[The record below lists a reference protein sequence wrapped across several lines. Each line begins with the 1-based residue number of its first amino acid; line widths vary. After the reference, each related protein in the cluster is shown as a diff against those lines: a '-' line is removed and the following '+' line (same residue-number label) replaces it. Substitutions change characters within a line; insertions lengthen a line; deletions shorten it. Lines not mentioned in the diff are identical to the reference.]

1 MKKISI
7 FFAVLFMFAS
17 YAEAQSSADSVSI
30 RGRILLDFDDI
41 DVPEP
46 FSGAELFIMDKDSH
60 RSLERAI
67 TNSFGEF
74 TFLMP
79 KGEYYIGLY
88 GVQYYKDYW
97 LFPEKDF
104 TCIKPQYPFR
114 KVDARTN
121 VTLDEWTLVVKRYI
135 QLPFWFGPNSEMQKM
150 KIDGVKVTV
159 H

>member
-60 RSLERAI
+60 RSLKRAT

-88 GVQYYKDYW
+88 GVQYLYNTPISIPQSGCTDKCNFGRMDTRCQKIHSAPFLVWAKQRNAKD
-97 LFPEKDF
+97 ED
-104 TCIKPQYPFR
+104 
-114 KVDARTN
+114 
-121 VTLDEWTLVVKRYI
+121 
-135 QLPFWFGPNSEMQKM
+135 
-150 KIDGVKVTV
+150 
-159 H
+159 